1 MAANLVAGTGLHSVR
16 VFFSR
21 QIPSVLP
28 TSHLLPYPNSPN
40 ICFEQSAYSLLPE
53 RYLFRGLKT
62 WQKLGYTFTGKEKKK
77 KTSKKP
83 CYGLLIHQKSMV
95 LIGKKKFFLALY
107 FRTSLNSLGSSFH
120 TGSHYRW
127 KFWGSQN

>member
-77 KTSKKP
+77 KNSKTLLWVTDTSKKHGFNRQKEILP
-83 CYGLLIHQKSMV
+83 C
-95 LIGKKKFFLALY
+95 
-107 FRTSLNSLGSSFH
+107 SLF
-120 TGSHYRW
+120 
-127 KFWGSQN
+127 QN